1 MNMRYDSGTVTVVS
15 ERVERLHEVAP
26 HAVGAGRDAAQ
37 ELAGRPGDAPVHPH
51 RPLHLL
57 LLAVPLG
64 RRWMRGPGGRGRGND
79 CPAMRSGKA
88 GPRRRDGQDR
98 GGREVPGQGGGGGR
112 RRREGRRG
120 SCHFSGPRRSRER
133 QDKSVRGRRADTA
146 ARGASDHAAAS
157 AKNRDLSTSTAVVG
171 FGTLVRLG
179 SLSSGDLGPA
189 IRVPLWTSSR

>member
-120 SCHFSGPRRSRER
+120 SCHFYGPRRSRER
-133 QDKSVRGRRADTA
+133 QDKSVRSRRADTLQS
-146 ARGASDHAAAS
+146 R
-157 AKNRDLSTSTAVVG
+157 RDLSTSTVVVG
-171 FGTLVRLG
+171 FGWARCRLATLDRPFG
-179 SLSSGDLGPA
+179 FHSG
-189 IRVPLWTSSR
+189 PLFGDVELNP